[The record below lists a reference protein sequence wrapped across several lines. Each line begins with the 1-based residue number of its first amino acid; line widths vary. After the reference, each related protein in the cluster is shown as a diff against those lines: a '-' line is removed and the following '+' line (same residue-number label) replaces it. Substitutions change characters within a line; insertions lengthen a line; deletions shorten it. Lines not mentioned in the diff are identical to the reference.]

1 MSIIFISLQIVML
14 FLSLL
19 KMDYGSIVAH
29 PTSAPCIFVQSVIQ
43 GLLSQ
48 AEFLLW
54 LYKESDT

>member
-1 MSIIFISLQIVML
+1 ML

-29 PTSAPCIFVQSVIQ
+29 PLSAPCMFVQSVIQ

-48 AEFLLW
+48 DDFLLW